1 MLIMLLAEAHLST
14 GFDLVGA
21 EDRPQSIS
29 YYSALLLAFQST
41 CKTLGITIPF
51 LFHAGESLL
60 DTGSTTSIKNSNLY
74 DALLLG
80 TKRVGHGLAIM
91 KHPLLLQQYKQQG
104 ICVELCPISEELLHM
119 CANIKDHRYIDMLE
133 AGLHC
138 TISADNPS
146 IMRYVYSEHE
156 RTETEAD
163 ANLPQIVTQP

>member
-1 MLIMLLAEAHLST
+1 MEAHRST

-29 YYSALLLAFQST
+29 YFSPLLLAFQST
-41 CKTLGITIPF
+41 CKSLGIEIPF

-60 DTGSTTSIKNSNLY
+60 DTGGTTSTNNSNLY

-80 TKRVGHGLAIM
+80 TRRIGHGLAIL
-91 KHPLLLQQYKQQG
+91 KHPLLLQQYKKQG

-119 CANIKDHRYIDMLE
+119 CENIKDHRYTEMLE

-138 TISADNPS
+138 TINADNPS
-146 IMRYVYSEHE
+146 ILRY
-156 RTETEAD
+156 
-163 ANLPQIVTQP
+163 